1 MANRNSK
8 AKGTTMVDVKL
19 KKANEK
25 ITVLA
30 QQLAQSNMG
39 LLNMRQMYEGA
50 TQEKMA
56 LQQRLAS
63 IERMLVA
70 LVIQSRGKKAT
81 IKEATLAKLSNFAGI
96 NTSAEGEDLLLT
108 AVSVEQMEE
117 MQADGE
123 DDEQE

>member
-25 ITVLA
+25 ITNLQ

-70 LVIQSRGKKAT
+70 LVIQGRGKKAT

-108 AVSVEQMEE
+108 AVSVEQLEE